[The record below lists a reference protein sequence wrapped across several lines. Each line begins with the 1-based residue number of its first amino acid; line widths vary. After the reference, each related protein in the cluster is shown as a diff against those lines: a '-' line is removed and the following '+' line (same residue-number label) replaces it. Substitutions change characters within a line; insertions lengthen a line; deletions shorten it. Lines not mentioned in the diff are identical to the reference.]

1 MNGVTFLRAR
11 VASGEK
17 KVSDFNPFFQD
28 WGYMYNQ
35 LMFNMTAG
43 PFATFFE
50 GYPKRA
56 PAAAMVLAFFGR
68 HLTDPNILKIFQPK
82 PGQDPPKKSLKA
94 KLNFISSFIT
104 MLFFLREKIQT
115 LKRKL
120 FEENFGDLVTP
131 MKSVPLAEKL
141 NCVYQEANVKMKE
154 IMVHRFASMGSMFKT
169 MFLMKVLKSS
179 ALDEKTADDDLNMLM
194 STCNDVVSAEVP
206 TFLRNIARAILD
218 KPKFAELS
226 DDEALAV
233 LQGKSGNEREAATIF
248 ASFLKWHGHRG
259 YREMDVYNK
268 PWERNPLPCVQV
280 VKVNFFQFLK
290 NLNYLHVFVFKSHF
304 C

>member
-1 MNGVTFLRAR
+1 MNGAAFMRAR
-11 VASGEK
+11 VTGGEK
-17 KVSDFNPFFQD
+17 KENEFNPFHQD

-35 LMFNMTAG
+35 LMFNMKGG
-43 PFATFFE
+43 PFATFFA

-68 HLTDPNILKIFQPK
+68 HLTDPDVLETFQTK
-82 PGQDPPKKSLKA
+82 PGEEPPKKSLKA
-94 KLNFISSFIT
+94 KLSFISAFVT

-120 FEENFGDLVTP
+120 FEEDFGDLVTP
-131 MKSVPLAEKL
+131 MKAVPLAEKL
-141 NCVYQEANVKMKE
+141 NCVYQEVNVKMKE
-154 IMVHRFASMGSMFKT
+154 IMVHRFASMGSMFKS

-179 ALDEKTADDDLNMLM
+179 ALDERTAEADLNMLM

-206 TFLRNIARAILD
+206 NMLRDIARAIVD
-218 KPKFAELS
+218 KQKFAQLS
-226 DDEALAV
+226 DDEALAL
-233 LQGKSGNEREAATIF
+233 LQGKNGNESEAATIF

-259 YREMDVYNK
+259 LREMDVYNS

-280 VKVNFFQFLK
+280 VKVSNFF
-290 NLNYLHVFVFKSHF
+290 
-304 C
+304 